1 MKVEEDGAAQL
12 IKLFREGLDNRVV
25 RSTEANE
32 TSSRSHMVFS
42 LRSKLIK
49 DNSEVIYGK
58 LTFVDLAGSERPT
71 RIGLNE

>member
-32 TSSRSHMVFS
+32 TSSRSHMVFA
-42 LRSKLIK
+42 LRLKLVN

>member
-12 IKLFREGLDNRVV
+12 IKLFREGLDNRIV

-32 TSSRSHMVFS
+32 TSSRSHMVFA
-42 LRSKLIK
+42 LRLKLIK

>member
-12 IKLFREGLDNRVV
+12 IKLFREGLDNRIV

-32 TSSRSHMVFS
+32 TSSRSHMVFA
-42 LRSKLIK
+42 LRLKLVN

-71 RIGLNE
+71 RIGLSE

>member
-12 IKLFREGLDNRVV
+12 IKIFREGLDNRVV

-32 TSSRSHMVFS
+32 TSSRSHMVFA
-42 LRSKLIK
+42 LRLKLVS

>member
-32 TSSRSHMVFS
+32 TSSRSHMVFA
-42 LRSKLIK
+42 LRLKLVN

-71 RIGLNE
+71 RIGLSE